1 MIACCAGD
9 LSGLVVRTGE
19 ERRDEKKSTAEID
32 ERHGH
37 CSLWKS
43 RRCGKS
49 KASSLS
55 FSNCRKGTL

>member
-9 LSGLVVRTGE
+9 LSGLVVRTG

-37 CSLWKS
+37 CSFLVEIQKV
-43 RRCGKS
+43 R
-49 KASSLS
+49 
-55 FSNCRKGTL
+55 

>member
-9 LSGLVVRTGE
+9 PSGLVVRTGE

-37 CSLWKS
+37 CSFLVEIQKV
-43 RRCGKS
+43 R
-49 KASSLS
+49 
-55 FSNCRKGTL
+55 